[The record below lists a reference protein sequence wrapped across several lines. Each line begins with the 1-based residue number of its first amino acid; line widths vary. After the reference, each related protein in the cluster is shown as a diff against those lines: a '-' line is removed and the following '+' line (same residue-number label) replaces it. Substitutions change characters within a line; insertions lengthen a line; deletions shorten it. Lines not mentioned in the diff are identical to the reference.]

1 MEKQLKIGRSIIN
14 SLKEST
20 VTDTE
25 IARKVSVSRLSVYK
39 WKTGKAESI
48 RQNHLESL
56 AELLDKKVVVF
67 KGTAELEPLS
77 SESYQIKTISKE
89 STMGNVET
97 TQLINSLVESNKD
110 LLNDKSR
117 LRKENQYL
125 VDKIDQL
132 AITIEHLSKQPQNTS
147 SQFTI
152 EEDYETYQVIV
163 TAEDNKIINCT
174 KLYAQLYG
182 KSVDDIKRTPVHEL
196 IHEDDMWR
204 LQVSQ
209 KHKVTEEKRANIPST
224 WKIPCCDDDF
234 YMSSTFIYLKK
245 EGLYK
250 ITNKVSDKKSYLE
263 TDKYYKKLAESK

>member
-25 IARKVSVSRLSVYK
+25 IAKKVSVSRLSVYK

-48 RQNHLESL
+48 RQNHLKSL

-89 STMGNVET
+89 STMGSIET

-132 AITIEHLSKQPQNTS
+132 GITIENLSKRPQNTS

-152 EEDYETYQVIV
+152 QEDYETYQVIV
-163 TAEDNKIINCT
+163 TASDNKIINCT

-182 KSVDDIKRTPVHEL
+182 KSVDEIKETPVHEL

-209 KHKVTEEKRANIPST
+209 ANVDTESENSEKPST
-224 WKIPCCDDDF
+224 WKIPCGKEDF
-234 YMSSTFIYLKK
+234 YMASTFINLEK

-250 ITNKVSDKKSYLE
+250 INTKMSDKKSYLE

>member
-48 RQNHLESL
+48 RHNHLESL
-56 AELLDKKVVVF
+56 AELLDKEVVVF
-67 KGTAELEPLS
+67 EGTAEFEPLS
-77 SESYQIKTISKE
+77 GKSYQVKTISKE
-89 STMGNVET
+89 SSMGNVET
-97 TQLINSLVESNKD
+97 TRLINSLVENNKD

-132 AITIEHLSKQPQNTS
+132 AITIEHLSEKARNAS

-152 EEDYETYQVIV
+152 GEDYETYQVIV
-163 TAEDNKIINCT
+163 TAGDNKILNCT

-182 KSVDDIKRTPVHEL
+182 KSVEEMKEMEVHEL
-196 IHEDDMWR
+196 IHEDDIWR

-209 KHKVTEEKRANIPST
+209 ANVDTESENSKKPST
-224 WKIPCCDDDF
+224 WKIPCGKEDF
-234 YMSSTFIYLKK
+234 YMASTFIHLEK

-250 ITNKVSDKKSYLE
+250 INTKMSDKKSYLE
-263 TDKYYKKLAESK
+263 TDKYYKELAESK

>member
-48 RQNHLESL
+48 RHNHLESL
-56 AELLDKKVVVF
+56 AELLDKEVVVF
-67 KGTAELEPLS
+67 EGTAEFEPLS
-77 SESYQIKTISKE
+77 GKSYQVKTISKE
-89 STMGNVET
+89 SSMGNVET
-97 TQLINSLVESNKD
+97 TRLINSLVENNKD
-110 LLNDKSR
+110 
-117 LRKENQYL
+117 
-125 VDKIDQL
+125 L
-132 AITIEHLSKQPQNTS
+132 AITIEHLSEKARNAS

-152 EEDYETYQVIV
+152 GEDYETYQVIV
-163 TAEDNKIINCT
+163 TAGDNKILNCT

-182 KSVDDIKRTPVHEL
+182 KSVEEMKEMEVHEL

-204 LQVSQ
+204 MQVSQ
-209 KHKVTEEKRANIPST
+209 ANKDAEAENSELPST
-224 WKIPCCDDDF
+224 WKIPCGKEDF
-234 YMSSTFIYLKK
+234 YMASTFINLEK

-250 ITNKVSDKKSYLE
+250 INTKMSDKKSYLE
-263 TDKYYKKLAESK
+263 TDKYYKELAESK

>member
-1 MEKQLKIGRSIIN
+1 MKIGRSIIN

-67 KGTAELEPLS
+67 KGTAELKPLS

-132 AITIEHLSKQPQNTS
+132 GITIENLSKQPRNTS

-152 EEDYETYQVIV
+152 QEDYETYQVIV
-163 TAEDNKIINCT
+163 TAEDNKIVNCT
-174 KLYAQLYG
+174 KLYAQLYA

-204 LQVSQ
+204 LQLSQ
-209 KHKVTEEKRANIPST
+209 KHKATEEKRANIPST
-224 WKIPCCDDDF
+224 WKIPCSDEDF
-234 YMSSTFIYLKK
+234 YMATTFIYLEK